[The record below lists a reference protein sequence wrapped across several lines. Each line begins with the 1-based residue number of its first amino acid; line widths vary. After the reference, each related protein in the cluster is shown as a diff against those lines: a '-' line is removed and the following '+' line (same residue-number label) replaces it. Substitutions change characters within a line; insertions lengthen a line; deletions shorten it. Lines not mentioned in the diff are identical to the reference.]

1 MFSLER
7 LVLSVVTDPRST
19 LDGLLRAREL
29 VVQVVVREKEMRA
42 RLAEIGE
49 CVCVCVCDY
58 LCCIY
63 CISNIFHS
71 FITHLLTS
79 YLFIYLFMYRFIH
92 LCIYLLIFMCVCVC
106 VFRFGGQ

>member
-49 CVCVCVCDY
+49 CVCVCVIIFAVFTVY
-58 LCCIY
+58 QIFSILLSLIY
-63 CISNIFHS
+63 
-71 FITHLLTS
+71 
-79 YLFIYLFMYRFIH
+79 
-92 LCIYLLIFMCVCVC
+92 
-106 VFRFGGQ
+106 